1 MFINTSAS
9 TSSDRPSPRR
19 MEKFRKFMRPQRVP
33 GASVEQLSTGHTF
46 RRWRSTVLV
55 SGEEKE
61 LVPQFASPE
70 PTNELIKEPQISSV
84 EPLLDLGAIAITR
97 TWKNL
102 PQEIVDHIVFMLRN
116 DLKSLKACSLTSK
129 AMFVSTRHVIHRKI
143 CLTWERNWDLLTI
156 PEKQKY
162 IRGERQDIAV
172 RVLSAIA
179 AHGLLPYARHLY
191 IHLNRNFTTANLQP
205 FNDHFQHFDRI
216 QELSIYWLHTPDFLR
231 GNFDVYFQNFVP
243 TLRSLHLDTP
253 TGDTRD
259 ILDFICRFPNLDDLT
274 FKMGPGDPRDW
285 RTFGP
290 LPVVEKMPPFR
301 GRLKLGNIDE
311 RCGHTIQ
318 QLISLPG
325 KRCFRFIDFRSCT
338 FKAEQ
343 PIIDA
348 CSSTL
353 ESISTTWG
361 RFRE

>member
-9 TSSDRPSPRR
+9 TSSDGPNPRR
-19 MEKFRKFMRPQRVP
+19 MQKFRKFMRPQRVP

-216 QELSIYWLHTPDFLR
+216 QELSIYWLHTPDFLC

-348 CSSTL
+348 CSGTL

>member
-1 MFINTSAS
+1 MLNA
-9 TSSDRPSPRR
+9 RR
-19 MEKFRKFMRPQRVP
+19 VEKFRKFKDSQQVP
-33 GASVEQLSTGHTF
+33 GAFVESHSTGHIL
-46 RRWRSTVLV
+46 RRLCSVILGGGV
-55 SGEEKE
+55 KV
-61 LVPQFASPE
+61 VPQLPPPE
-70 PTNELIKEPQISSV
+70 PTDELIEEPRIPDV
-84 EPLLDLGAIAITR
+84 ERPSLDLSTITITG
-97 TWKNL
+97 TWKDL

-116 DLKSLKACSLTSK
+116 DLKSLKACSLTCK

-143 CLTWERNWDLLTI
+143 YLRWEKNWELLTI
-156 PEKQKY
+156 PEKQRY

-191 IHLNRNFTTANLQP
+191 IHLNRNFTAANLQP
-205 FNDHFQHFDRI
+205 FNDHFQRFDRI
-216 QELSIYWLHTPDFLR
+216 QELSIYWLHTPDFLYE
-231 GNFDVYFQNFVP
+231 NFDAYFPNFVP

-274 FKMGPGDPRDW
+274 FKMAPGDSRDW
-285 RTFGP
+285 RAVRS
-290 LPVVEKMPPFR
+290 LPVVREMPPFR

-311 RCGHTIQ
+311 RCGHIIQ
-318 QLISLPG
+318 QLMSLPG
-325 KRCFRFIDFRSCT
+325 KRRFRFVDFRSCT

-343 PIIDA
+343 PIVDA

-361 RFRE
+361 RFCE